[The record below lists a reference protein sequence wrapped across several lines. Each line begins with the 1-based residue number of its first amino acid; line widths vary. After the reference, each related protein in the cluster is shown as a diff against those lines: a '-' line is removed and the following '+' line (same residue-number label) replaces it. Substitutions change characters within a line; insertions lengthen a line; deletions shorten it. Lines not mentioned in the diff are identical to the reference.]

1 MPGLLTRWDPYGELV
16 ELRSRFDRMFDG
28 LSPDTGWRWTPAID
42 VEHADGNLIVRA
54 DVPGFGPEEINIEV
68 EADMLT
74 ISGKH
79 EETKEEKG
87 KHYLRH
93 EWRYGSFSRSIALP
107 GGVDAGKISA
117 QTHDGVL
124 EVKVPLPE
132 QKAEH
137 KKVTIAPTA
146 A

>member
-16 ELRSRFDRMFDG
+16 ELRSRFDRMFDE
-28 LSPDTGWRWTPAID
+28 LSPDTGLRWTPAID
-42 VEHADGNLIVRA
+42 VERSDGNLITRA
-54 DVPGFGPEEINIEV
+54 DVPGFKSEEISIEV
-68 EADMLT
+68 EAEMLT

-79 EETKEEKG
+79 EETKGETG

-93 EWRYGSFSRSIALP
+93 ERRYGSFSRSIALP
-107 GGVDAGKISA
+107 EGVDASKISA

-132 QKAEH
+132 EQAEQE
-137 KKVTIAPTA
+137 KVTIAPNA